1 MEYGGQ
7 SLQDAMWS
15 TLEGME
21 AMWPGVGGMVG
32 IDHSGRVNFH
42 YTTGGM
48 YRAWR
53 SENGSQGVF
62 IWGSE

>member
-1 MEYGGQ
+1 MEYGGE
-7 SLQDAMWS
+7 SLQDAMRS
-15 TLEGME
+15 TLERME

-32 IDHSGRVNFH
+32 IDHSGRVHFH

-53 SENGSQGVF
+53 SENGSQGVL